1 MTIRHSPLTSLQEGH
16 WFKLICGASYH
27 HLPAIRNLA
36 LVYALA
42 GADCIDLAADSA
54 IVAAARSG
62 LTAAQKIA
70 EQIGLPS
77 SHSTRDTWLMV
88 SLNDGEDP
96 HFRKAA
102 FDPASCPADCSR
114 PCERICPTQAITF
127 NPTEAAGVVD
137 SQCFGCGRCV
147 PICPVSHIYTRSYVS
162 TPSAIAA
169 QLFPTI
175 DAIEIHTQIGRVQ
188 PFQRL
193 WQEIQ
198 PWIKHLK
205 LIAISCPDGEGVI
218 PYLWSLW
225 DIINPLPIP
234 LIWQTDGR
242 PMSGDIGDGTTLAA
256 VRFGQKALS
265 AQLPG
270 YVQLA
275 GGTNRHTVE
284 KLHQLGLLNLPG
296 AQGPCLGL
304 PERRSTQI
312 SGIAYGSYA
321 RKLVMPTLAPE
332 ISMNQLP
339 DWDKSLNLDLGQLDP
354 SFDKFERS
362 PASSLSEII
371 RLEEVPELLEI
382 AFARAHSLVTQLKH
396 PWTNRAETVANNY
409 SPDSS
414 ISVF

>member
-1 MTIRHSPLTSLQEGH
+1 MTSLQEGH

-42 GADCIDLAADSA
+42 GADCIDLAADPA

-62 LTAAQKIA
+62 LTAAQQLIDKV
-70 EQIGLPS
+70 GLPHTNLPS
-77 SHSTRDTWLMV
+77 STWLMV

-102 FDPASCPADCSR
+102 FDPATCPVDCNR

-127 NPTEAAGVVD
+127 NNPDKELGVID
-137 SQCFGCGRCV
+137 SQCYGCGRCI
-147 PICPVSHIYTRSYVS
+147 PICPFEQIYTRSYVS

-175 DAIEIHTQIGRVQ
+175 DAIEIHTQIGRTQ
-188 PFQRL
+188 SFQRL

-198 PWIKHLK
+198 PWLKHLK
-205 LIAISCPDGEGVI
+205 LVAISCPDGEEVI

-225 DIINPLPIP
+225 NIIQPLSIP

-242 PMSGDIGDGTTLAA
+242 PMSGDIGDGTTIAA
-256 VRFGQKALS
+256 IRFGQKVLN

-284 KLHQLGLLNLPG
+284 KLHQLELLNLPVNRASFPVLSG
-296 AQGPCLGL
+296 KQPA
-304 PERRSTQI
+304 QI

-321 RKLVMPTLAPE
+321 RKLVMPILTPDESMNPLLSTGSRTGNSSQFTPLLDKSKQSPSFSLPE
-332 ISMNQLP
+332 I
-339 DWDKSLNLDLGQLDP
+339 
-354 SFDKFERS
+354 
-362 PASSLSEII
+362 IH
-371 RLEEVPELLEI
+371 LEEMPDLLEI
-382 AFARAHSLVTQLKH
+382 ALGRASSLVLQLKE
-396 PWTNRAETVANNY
+396 PWINEAEIVKRNRGHDQATSA
-409 SPDSS
+409 P
-414 ISVF
+414 